1 MLFRL
6 QQRAVVIAIGVIV
19 TVTNR
24 AHGSDE
30 SVTALLST
38 LKAVGPENAGQAL
51 AANAWRK
58 LAAVDARQLPNVL
71 AGLDDAGPLA
81 ANWIRS
87 AVDAIVER
95 SDVKTAGSSHKGDAL
110 PRSELERFLF
120 DTNHS
125 ARARRLAYEILLR
138 GDPSLADR
146 VLPKALDDPSLELRR
161 DAVARV
167 LAEADRIAAAE
178 PIDQASAVA
187 AYQKAFDAA
196 RDSDQVKHAA
206 EQLAHLG
213 QHVNLPEHF
222 GFITDWLVVGPFD
235 NREKKGFAVAYPP
248 EAGVDFAASYTGKT
262 DDVKWREFATN
273 DPYGQVDLNRAVG
286 KQLGAMAYAA
296 AEFASDRDRD
306 VELRLG
312 TENACKLWL
321 NGKLLLASEV
331 YHSSTAMDQFIG
343 RGTLKAGRNL
353 ILLKICQNEQ
363 TEDWAQVWQFQ
374 LRVCDSTGKAILSRD
389 RAAAVEEGGRR

>member
-1 MLFRL
+1 MHFRL

-19 TVTNR
+19 TMTNR
-24 AHGSDE
+24 AHGSGE

-38 LKAVGPENAGQAL
+38 LKAVGPENGGQAL

-58 LAAVDARQLPNVL
+58 LAAVDVRQLPDVL

-95 SDVKTAGSSHKGDAL
+95 ADGKTAGSSPKGDAL

-125 ARARRLAYEILLR
+125 ARARRMVYEILLR
-138 GDPSLADR
+138 GDPGLADR
-146 VLPKALDDPSLELRR
+146 ALPKMLDDPSLELRR
-161 DAVARV
+161 DAAARV

-178 PIDQASAVA
+178 PIDPEPTVA
-187 AYQKAFDAA
+187 MYQKAFDAA

-206 EQLAHLG
+206 EQLARLG
-213 QHVNLPEHF
+213 RQVNLPEHF
-222 GFITDWLVVGPFD
+222 GFITNWHVVGPFD
-235 NREKKGFAVAYPP
+235 NREKKGIAVAYPP
-248 EAGVDFAASYTGKT
+248 EAGVDFAASYAGKIA
-262 DDVKWREFATN
+262 DVKWREFATN

-286 KQLGAMAYAA
+286 KQLGAIAYAA
-296 AEFASDRDRD
+296 AEFESDRDRD
-306 VELRLG
+306 VDLRLG

-331 YHSSTAMDQFIG
+331 YHSSAAMDQFIG
-343 RGTLKAGRNL
+343 RGALKAGRNL

-374 LRVCDSTGKAILSRD
+374 LRVCDATGKAILSRD
-389 RAAAVEEGGRR
+389 RAAAAKEGKRR